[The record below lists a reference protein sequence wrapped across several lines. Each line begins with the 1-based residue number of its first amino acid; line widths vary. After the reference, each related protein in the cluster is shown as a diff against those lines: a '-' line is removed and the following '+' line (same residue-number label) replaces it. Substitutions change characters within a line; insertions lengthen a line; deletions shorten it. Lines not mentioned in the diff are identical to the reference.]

1 MAAEVFN
8 ILKRADNVTVAQQQA
23 GYSMVRI
30 HAGTDDNNNE
40 IIYEAGDETGAVL
53 EISNEFGTQQMA
65 EDILSEI
72 SGLQYQ
78 PGKAE
83 GALVD
88 PAAEIGDVI
97 TANNAYFGLYIRATD
112 FGRLMKSDVEAPT
125 DQEIEHEFGA
135 ETSQE
140 REYIRFTGQVKS
152 TLKVHS
158 AEIAAKVSI
167 EDRNAETGFGWS
179 LTNNQWRVGKYSGS
193 TLNPVFTVD
202 ENGVYIVGS
211 GSFTGTITANGGTI
225 GGLKITNNSIE
236 SANGAFKVDSDG
248 NITANSGTFKGD
260 VYAGNIKY
268 GVGAGGV
275 NYGTF
280 SGAGLSGGSVG
291 AGKIVANDLTTGQFS
306 SGVTTS
312 LGYANFSNA
321 VFQASDKAPYARIG
335 TIIADTVTVNKGA
348 TAYDIVGHTHK
359 FTEANGKVYIE
370 AADLTG
376 AAHSFKIADT
386 QAYKD
391 GVSAVYISATSGTS
405 YSNSAD
411 RSCNVTGSNVY
422 YTSQMV
428 YGRILATL
436 SNGNQQTIYIG
447 MDASKAYAAG
457 RSSAPAPKYAVFTV
471 QAISAS
477 QGGTVYIYSDETGLM
492 RLREGQQFD
501 QT

>member
-65 EDILSEI
+65 ENILAEI
-72 SGLQYQ
+72 AGMQYQ

-152 TLKVHS
+152 TLKVHA
-158 AEIAAKVSI
+158 AEIAAKVSV
-167 EDRNAETGFGWS
+167 EERNAETGFGWS
-179 LTNNQWRVGKYSGS
+179 LRNDRWAVGKYSGS
-193 TLNPVFTVD
+193 TLTPVMTVN

-236 SANGAFKVDSDG
+236 SANGAFKVDAAG
-248 NITANSGTFKGD
+248 NITATSGTFSGN
-260 VYAGNIKY
+260 VYAGNIKSDAVNGY
-268 GVGAGGV
+268 GGYFNGG
-275 NYGTF
+275 GI
-280 SGAGLSGGSVG
+280 SGGSVG
-291 AGKIVANDLTTGQFS
+291 AGKIVPYDLTTGQFS
-306 SGVTTS
+306 GGVNTS

-321 VFQASDKAPYARIG
+321 VFNRLDTAPYVEAG
-335 TIIADTVTVNKGA
+335 GVYSSFYFVNQGGA
-348 TAYDIVGHTHK
+348 YYSMSMHTHT
-359 FTEANGKVYIE
+359 FSENGGRITIGG
-370 AADLTG
+370 ADWTG
-376 AAHSFKIADT
+376 AAHSFSIADT
-386 QAYKD
+386 QAYRD
-391 GVSAVYISATSGTS
+391 GVSAAAPSYITNTSNYNAATHKYYINVDVHDGSGATALS
-405 YSNSAD
+405 K
-411 RSCNVTGSNVY
+411 RIETGTNAY
-422 YTSQMV
+422 
-428 YGRILATL
+428 
-436 SNGNQQTIYIG
+436 
-447 MDASKAYAAG
+447 DAGYAAG
-457 RSSAPAPKYAVFTV
+457 RASVPSPHYAVFQV
-471 QAISAS
+471 RAISPSGAY
-477 QGGTVYIYSDETGLM
+477 VYIYSNETGLM
-492 RLREGQQFD
+492 RLHEGDTFD